1 MDKFLETQ
9 NLPRLNHE
17 ERESMNRPVTSKE
30 IESVTENLRKKR
42 PRPDGFTGEFY
53 QHLEN

>member
-17 ERESMNRPVTSKE
+17 ERESMNRPETSTE
-30 IESVTENLRKKR
+30 IEAVIENLRRKS

-53 QHLEN
+53 QHSEN

>member
-1 MDKFLETQ
+1 MEKFIETQ

>member
-17 ERESMNRPVTSKE
+17 ERESMNRPVTSTE
-30 IESVTENLRKKR
+30 IEAVIENLRRKS

-53 QHLEN
+53 QHSEN